1 MARAADAYTVQYRFE
16 SVAPS
21 RGRAGALV
29 GLDGSEVRLCPP
41 VSFYQ
46 VPDYRYMYRYSRPLK
61 AAASVV
67 ALACGLCVV
76 GGFGWL

>member
-29 GLDGSEVRLCPP
+29 GWDGSEVRLCPP

-46 VPDYRYMYRYSRPLK
+46 VPVPVQS